1 MLGKL
6 IKNSMKANAAAV
18 VNTYIALG
26 VIGVVM
32 AILMLIDWARFGER
46 GVGVGLGIKA
56 ACAAALVLTAFICV
70 ILTFVSVFKD
80 YHNTMFKRE
89 GQLTMTLP
97 VKPAALLF
105 AKWFSGCFWVLLAYV
120 VMFFA
125 AVGSFL
131 YLLHHS
137 KNIIEGSQ
145 AYYGIYNLVMEAV
158 QQFSSAMGTT
168 VKSPTVI
175 LNVASLV
182 AISGGIK
189 ACCFVILAY
198 FAITLSHCR
207 PFHRL
212 GGLGRLLYFFGGFA
226 VAQIFSSLVNKLL
239 HVYMVVSEEAFTFTV
254 VEAEFEAAKARGFG
268 GISVTE
274 PYCTLLMCVAFF
286 LVTVLLID
294 RKVNVDC

>member
-6 IKNSMKANAAAV
+6 IKNSMKANAASV
-18 VNTYIALG
+18 YTTYISMG

-32 AILMLIDWARFGER
+32 GVLMLIDWSKFGDR

-56 ACAAALVLTAFICV
+56 ACAAALILTAIICV
-70 ILTFVSVFKD
+70 ILTFVSVFRD
-80 YHNTMFKRE
+80 FHNSMYRKE

-97 VKPAALLF
+97 VKPASLLF
-105 AKWFSGCFWVLLAYV
+105 AKWFSGSFWVLLSY
-120 VMFFA
+120 A
-125 AVGSFL
+125 AMCLAAIGSFL

-137 KNIIEGSQ
+137 KSIIEGNE
-145 AYYGIYNLVMEAV
+145 AYYGFYNLLMEAV
-158 QQFSSAMGTT
+158 NQFAAAAGTT

-175 LNVASLV
+175 LNVVSLFAV
-182 AISGGIK
+182 SGAIK
-189 ACCFVILAY
+189 ACCFVSIVY

-212 GGLGRLLYFFGGFA
+212 GSLGRILYFFGGFA
-226 VAQIFSSLVNKLL
+226 VSQIFSSLINKLL
-239 HVYMVVSEEAFTFTV
+239 KIYVVVSEDAFTFTV
-254 VEAEFEAAKARGFG
+254 VESEFEAAKAMGFG
-268 GISVTE
+268 GMSLTE
-274 PYCTLLMCVAFF
+274 PYCTLLMGVAFF